1 MKKIIATLGLIVSG
15 LAIPQLAS
23 AIMIVGGPNDGANVG
38 SVDQFIQEG
47 AKAGN
52 PTKETEWVNGILG
65 AGTVTFQV
73 KNEGVSYYSTDAA
86 GVFAFALAGAT
97 AEYFLIKNATRMA
110 LFMNVANFNWGV
122 FDIAKLSAAMNLGGT
137 DGFTI
142 SHVTRF
148 DAAVGVPE
156 PAGLALLGSGLLGFA
171 LTRRR
176 RRG

>member
-1 MKKIIATLGLIVSG
+1 MKKIIATFGLIVSG
-15 LAIPQLAS
+15 LAIPQMAS
-23 AIMIVGGPNDGANVG
+23 AIMIVGGPNNGADVG
-38 SVDQFIQEG
+38 SVDQFIAED
-47 AKAGN
+47 AKKSGQAA
-52 PTKETEWVNGILG
+52 ETAWVNSILG

-73 KNEGVSYYSTDAA
+73 KNEGVPYYATDAA
-86 GVFAFALAGAT
+86 NVFAFAIAGAS
-97 AEYFLIKNATRMA
+97 AEYFIVKNSQRIA
-110 LFMNVANFNWGV
+110 LFKNLNKLAWGV
-122 FDIAKLSAAMNLGGT
+122 FNMTLLSA
-137 DGFTI
+137 GFNFGDDLEI